1 MDEEKPILELESVG
15 AASGAEHDQGLASL
29 SLALR
34 RGERLLILLD
44 PFERPGLFG
53 DLASGLVEPDA
64 GRVVFD
70 GHDWARL
77 GPARAAAARA
87 RIGRVYE
94 RPLWVSNLDV
104 DENIT
109 LVQRHFTTRPEPEI
123 DAEAVALA
131 RSFGLEDLPR
141 LRPARVPPRDLR
153 VADWTRAFLGR
164 RDLLILERPLRDAP
178 PDKAAG
184 LVRAARAASDRG
196 AAVIWLQDAGDRNI
210 VKEFEPAR
218 VFEWAGAQW
227 APVERN

>member
-1 MDEEKPILELESVG
+1 MPETPILEFESVS
-15 AASGAEHDQGLASL
+15 AAAGAEHEPGLSGV

-34 RGERLLILLD
+34 RGERLLVLLD
-44 PFERPGLFG
+44 PFFRPGLFG

-64 GRVVFD
+64 GRVLFD
-70 GHDWARL
+70 GHDWARV

-109 LVQRHFTTRPEPEI
+109 LVQRHFTERPEPEI
-123 DAEAVALA
+123 DAEAVALIRA
-131 RSFGLEDLPR
+131 FGLEDLPR

-153 VADWTRAFLGR
+153 LADWARALLGR

-178 PDKAAG
+178 PDRTPA

-196 AAVIWLQDAGDRNI
+196 TAVIWLQDAGDRPI
-210 VKEFEPAR
+210 VGEFEPAR
-218 VFEWAGAQW
+218 VLEVTGDRW
-227 APVERN
+227 APVERT